1 MTRGLLSNTT
11 LHWFVAVL
19 NVPRLKPIVCVAS
32 GPTDVSVAVTA
43 PPVWATNEK
52 TFALTGYSS
61 PENVSAV
68 GNGVPTMGVVVVV
81 PQPLAN
87 AISAASPRPQAIR
100 RSIPSP
106 TPNDRLLDF
115 QWPGL
120 V

>member
-1 MTRGLLSNTT
+1 
-11 LHWFVAVL
+11 
-19 NVPRLKPIVCVAS
+19 
-32 GPTDVSVAVTA
+32 
-43 PPVWATNEK
+43 
-52 TFALTGYSS
+52 
-61 PENVSAV
+61 
-68 GNGVPTMGVVVVV
+68 MGVVVVV